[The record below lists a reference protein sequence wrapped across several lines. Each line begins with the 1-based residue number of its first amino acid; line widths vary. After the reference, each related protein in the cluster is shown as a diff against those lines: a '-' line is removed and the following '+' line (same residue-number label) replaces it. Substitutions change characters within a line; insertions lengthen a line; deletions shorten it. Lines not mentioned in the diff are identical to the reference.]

1 VIGLGTFLPVI
12 ASKSLMARALDS
24 RRPNSMAVSCD
35 MKPRILIA
43 DDQPDLLDALKLL
56 LKGEGIEYDAVTS
69 PEAAL
74 NALNARPFDLVLMDL
89 NYTGDTTSGREGI
102 DLLARVQAVDALL
115 PVIVMTGWG
124 SVDLAVEAMR
134 RGVRDFV
141 QKPWDNAQLLTTLHK
156 EIEAGRARRREDA
169 AERREL
175 SEALKIQ
182 QRLLPQEVPPIDG
195 WEVSVSWQPASGVG
209 GDCFD
214 TIRFGDTRLAI
225 SIADVVGKGIP
236 AALLM
241 SNLQAAVR
249 AFASEAVEP
258 QALCHQ
264 VNRILCGNIAE
275 GRFISF
281 FYSVLDAPTGV
292 MTYTNA
298 GHYLPMLVRA
308 DGTVDRLGAG
318 GPVLGVLAH
327 AEYEQAQVSIGQGD
341 RLVMFTD
348 GLTEARSDDDE
359 EFGEERL
366 LDAAVAHRTCSAPA
380 LQARLADTVA
390 TFTGGRLQDDA
401 TLIVLAADLG

>member
-1 VIGLGTFLPVI
+1 MT
-12 ASKSLMARALDS
+12 
-24 RRPNSMAVSCD
+24 
-35 MKPRILIA
+35 PRILIA

-56 LKGEGIEYDAVTS
+56 LKGQGIEYDAVTS

-74 NALNARPFDLVLMDL
+74 DALHTGAFDLVLMDL

-102 DLLARVQAVDALL
+102 DLLARVQALDALL

-141 QKPWDNAQLLTTLHK
+141 QKPWDNAHLLATLRQ
-156 EIEAGRARRREDA
+156 EIDAGRARRHVEA
-169 AERREL
+169 AEKREL
-175 SEALKIQ
+175 AEALKIQ
-182 QRLLPQEVPPIDG
+182 QRLLPQQVPQIDG
-195 WEVSVSWQPASGVG
+195 WEIAASWQPASGVG

-214 TIRFGDTRLAI
+214 AIRFGNTRVAL

-258 QALCHQ
+258 QALCQQ
-264 VNRILCGNIAE
+264 VNGILCGNIAE

-281 FYSVLDAPTGV
+281 FYCVLDATTNV
-292 MTYTNA
+292 LTYTNA
-298 GHYLPMLVRA
+298 GHYLPMLVRG
-308 DGTVDRLGAG
+308 DGVVERLGAG
-318 GPVLGVLAH
+318 GPVLGVLAD
-327 AEYEQAQVSIGQGD
+327 AEYEQAQVSLNAGD
-341 RLVMFTD
+341 RIVLFTD
-348 GLTEARSDDDE
+348 GLTEARNGDDE
-359 EFGEERL
+359 EFGEPRL
-366 LDAAVAHRTCSAPA
+366 LDAAVGHRACSAPA
-380 LQARLADTVA
+380 MQARLCDAVS

-401 TLIVLAADLG
+401 TLIVVAADL

>member
-1 VIGLGTFLPVI
+1 
-12 ASKSLMARALDS
+12 LDQ
-24 RRPNSMAVSCD
+24 PAGVMGAAFGIT
-35 MKPRILIA
+35 PRILIA
-43 DDQPDLLDALKLL
+43 DDQADLIDALRLL
-56 LKGEGIEYDAVTS
+56 LKGEGIEYDAVAS

-74 NALNARPFDLVLMDL
+74 DALHARAFDLVLMDL

-102 DLLARVQAVDALL
+102 DLLARVQAFDRLL

-141 QKPWDNAQLLTTLHK
+141 QKPWDNAHLLATLRK
-156 EIEAGRARRREDA
+156 EIEIGRTRRREEA

-175 SEALKIQ
+175 SEALRIQ
-182 QRLLPQEVPPIDG
+182 QRLLPQQVPQIDG
-195 WEVSVSWQPASGVG
+195 WELAVSWQPASGVG

-214 TIRFGDTRLAI
+214 MLPFSESRVAV

-249 AFASEAVEP
+249 AFASEVVEP
-258 QALCHQ
+258 KDLCAQ

-281 FYSVLDAPTGV
+281 CYCVLDSVAGTV
-292 MTYTNA
+292 TYTNA

-308 DGTVDRLGAG
+308 NGDVERLDAG
-318 GPVLGVLAH
+318 GPVLGVLPEAS
-327 AEYEQAQVSIGQGD
+327 YDQACVRIEGGD
-341 RLVMFTD
+341 RLVLFTD
-348 GLTEARSDDDE
+348 GLTEARDGADE
-359 EFGEERL
+359 EFGESRL
-366 LDAAVAHRTCSAPA
+366 QDAIVEHRACSAPA
-380 LQARLADTVA
+380 LQARVA
-390 TFTGGRLQDDA
+390 EAVSLFTSGPLQDDA
-401 TLIVLAADLG
+401 TLIVLAADA

>member
-1 VIGLGTFLPVI
+1 
-12 ASKSLMARALDS
+12 MARALVFGSAD
-24 RRPNSMAVSCD
+24 PMHVSCD
-35 MKPRILIA
+35 MTPRILIA

-56 LKGEGIEYDAVTS
+56 LKGQGIEYDAVTS

-74 NALNARPFDLVLMDL
+74 SALEARPFDLVLMDL

-102 DLLARVQAVDALL
+102 DLLARVQALDRLL
-115 PVIVMTGWG
+115 PVIVMTGWA

-141 QKPWDNAQLLTTLHK
+141 QKPWDNAHLLATLRH
-156 EIEAGRARRREDA
+156 EIEDGRARRREDA

-175 SEALKIQ
+175 AEALKIQ
-182 QRLLPQEVPPIDG
+182 QRLLPQQVPQIDG
-195 WEVSVSWQPASGVG
+195 WELAVSWQPASGVG

-214 TIRFGDTRLAI
+214 TIRFDDSRLALT
-225 SIADVVGKGIP
+225 IADVVGKGIP

-258 QALCHQ
+258 SALCHQ

-281 FYSVLDAPTGV
+281 FYCVLDAPAGV
-292 MTYTNA
+292 LTYTNA

-308 DGTVDRLGAG
+308 DGTVERLGVG
-318 GPVLGVLAH
+318 GPVLGVLAD
-327 AEYEQAQVSIGQGD
+327 AEYEQAAVTLGPGD
-341 RLVMFTD
+341 RLVLFTD
-348 GLTEARSDDDE
+348 GLTEARDARDE
-359 EFGEERL
+359 EFGEDRL
-366 LDAAVAHRTCSAPA
+366 LAAAVTHRTCSAPA
-380 LQARLADTVA
+380 LQARLADAVA
-390 TFTGGRLQDDA
+390 QFTGGLLQDDA
-401 TLIVLAADLG
+401 TLMVLAADQG